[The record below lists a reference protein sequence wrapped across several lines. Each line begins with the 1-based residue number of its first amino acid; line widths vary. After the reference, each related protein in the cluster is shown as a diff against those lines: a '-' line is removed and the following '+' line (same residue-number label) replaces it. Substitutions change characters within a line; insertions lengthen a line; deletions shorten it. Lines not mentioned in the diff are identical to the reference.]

1 MFVRV
6 SVYVTKQKG
15 PPVLED
21 IYEGRGDAKFVRYS
35 LNGMERGV
43 LVAEQN

>member
-1 MFVRV
+1 MCVIKHKV
-6 SVYVTKQKG
+6 

-21 IYEGRGDAKFVRYS
+21 TYEDRDGARFVRYS
-35 LNGMERGV
+35 LNGMEDGV